1 MKKSVVILIAVIYVA
16 SIAIVSFFGL
26 QYKVFDEVISV
37 ERIEVLNEGLL
48 ENDAVGKY
56 VIIKPNQNGEYIYH
70 IQYRVYPDN
79 ASVKTVDFATDPN
92 LTEKNYSVDDT
103 GLVTID
109 KGGVAAVIIIG
120 ATDGSGI
127 QEKLT
132 IIAN

>member
-1 MKKSVVILIAVIYVA
+1 MKKSVVILIALIYIA

-37 ERIEVLNEGLL
+37 ERIEILDEGLK
-48 ENDAVGKY
+48 ENSFWGKY
-56 VIIKPNQNGEYIYH
+56 IVISPDQNGEYKYH
-70 IQYRVYPDN
+70 IKYRVYPDN
-79 ASVKTVDFATDPN
+79 ASVQEVDFATDPN
-92 LTEKNYSVDDT
+92 ITEKNYTVDEN

-109 KGGVAAVIIIG
+109 SAGNSAVIIIG

-127 QEKLT
+127 QEKIT